1 MKDRTVP
8 GVSGF
13 LARTTN
19 TNHTALQTHKHFA
32 LALYFMGTLVRPGQ
46 PLSSAG
52 MTGTLVLREGVSLP
66 GSLQAGISP
75 AVESGLYIFSVTS
88 SFGKEENAEAHK
100 DVTSFLGSQ
109 ALPGAASQ
117 KGGG

>member
-1 MKDRTVP
+1 
-8 GVSGF
+8 
-13 LARTTN
+13 
-19 TNHTALQTHKHFA
+19 
-32 LALYFMGTLVRPGQ
+32 MGTLVRPGQ
-46 PLSSAG
+46 PLSSAI
-52 MTGTLVLREGVSLP
+52 VLREGVSLP

-75 AVESGLYIFSVTS
+75 AVEFGLYIFSVTS
-88 SFGKEENAEAHK
+88 AFGKEENTEAHK